1 MCTPTQGVWQPQLA
15 VCLVSLFVSVCR
27 SCVSSSSVQ
36 RPPIPRWCPV
46 RAWLFFTFL
55 HTHMH
60 CRAISA
66 RALLVCESATRPIRD
81 GRGKGR
87 SPGSLSPMTP
97 KQDFSTQV
105 PFSQHAVHSLSRN
118 PLWRFCAG
126 WLSVYGTI
134 PYLCGNPEQRKARAT
149 TRRQKRDTP
158 SHLTVLTVS
167 SSRSRTT
174 KAQSARRDN
183 KYKSAVSARELAA
196 EP

>member
-1 MCTPTQGVWQPQLA
+1 MCLCVA
-15 VCLVSLFVSVCR
+15 RACR
-27 SCVSSSSVQ
+27 HHLSSVHPYRVGVQ
-36 RPPIPRWCPV
+36 SEPGCSSPSCIHTCTVV
-46 RAWLFFTFL
+46 RFPLGPCL
-55 HTHMH
+55 CVKVPHDQEH
-60 CRAISA
+60 
-66 RALLVCESATRPIRD
+66 ATTSSRLRD

-134 PYLCGNPEQRKARAT
+134 PYLCGNPKQRKARAT